1 MVREKP
7 YTFEDVLDALRRR
20 RWWVIVPAW
29 IVALA
34 AILFIRTLPDRYDS
48 QVQVR
53 LIPPR
58 VIDSSVRGE
67 VPSNLE
73 ERLPGIT
80 ARVLNADRLRQIVDQ
95 FGLYTEARREP
106 GRDLAALFRRDLR
119 VQIVPPD
126 IVRLVYTATDPHTAL
141 AVTTQLGSALVEENR
156 RDSAAVTSATSD
168 FLESQLDE
176 ARHRL
181 ETQEQEI
188 EEYRRKH
195 AGELPSQLDSN
206 VQVLQSTET
215 RLQAARAAM
224 DRDQSEASL
233 LDRLIADLESRGA
246 TANTAVTGPAPA
258 TGGPAA
264 GPATLTDR
272 VESTRKELRAL
283 QLRLKPDHP
292 DVAGLERRLADLERE
307 AAAALAGPTPS
318 LAAPSAQPRQVSPDE
333 ARSAE
338 LRLRRQ
344 ELTRTISNERAET
357 VRLQRSAA
365 EYQRR
370 IEAAPARETEL
381 EALTRDHDTLQ
392 DFYTKLLARQHEA
405 QMAGQLQTQSIG
417 DQFVIVDA
425 ARLPEAPAAPN
436 RLQLNSAGVFAGLL
450 VGLGLA
456 AFREFR
462 DSTVRTDRDV
472 TAFLGLSV
480 LAAIPTMPTRSERR
494 WRRAGLVSWSLAGMA
509 GLVVTAAILWQ
520 TTH

>member
-1 MVREKP
+1 MLRGKL

-29 IVALA
+29 IVALGG
-34 AILFIRTLPDRYDS
+34 IVFVHTLPDRYDS

-58 VIDSSVRGE
+58 VVDSSVRGE
-67 VPSNLE
+67 VPSSLE

-80 ARVLNADRLRQIVDQ
+80 ARVLNAARLRQIVDQ
-95 FGLYTEARREP
+95 FGLYPEARHEP
-106 GRDLAALFRRDLR
+106 GRDLTVLFRRDLR

-126 IVRLVYTATDPHTAL
+126 IVRLIYTANDPHTAL

-168 FLESQLDE
+168 FLDNQLDE
-176 ARHRL
+176 ARHQL
-181 ETQEQEI
+181 ETQEAEI

-195 AGELPSQLDSN
+195 AGELPSQLESN
-206 VQVLQSTET
+206 VQVLQTTSS
-215 RLQAARAAM
+215 RLEAARAAI
-224 DRDQSEASL
+224 DRDQNEAAL
-233 LDRLIADLESRGA
+233 LDRLIADAESRGA
-246 TANTAVTGPAPA
+246 AANTAVTAPSTTDA
-258 TGGPAA
+258 AA
-264 GPATLTDR
+264 GPATPAQR
-272 VESTRKELRAL
+272 IESTRKELRAL

-292 DVAGLERRLADLERE
+292 DVVGLQRRLADLERE
-307 AAAALAGPTPS
+307 AAAVAEATAPT
-318 LAAPSAQPRQVSPDE
+318 AAAVQPRPASAEDSR
-333 ARSAE
+333 AAE

-344 ELTRTISNERAET
+344 ELARTISNEQAEMQ
-357 VRLQRSAA
+357 RLQRSTA
-365 EYQRR
+365 EYQHR
-370 IEAAPARETEL
+370 IEAAPTRETEL

-405 QMAGQLQTQSIG
+405 QMAGQLQAQSIG

-436 RLQLNSAGVFAGLL
+436 RLQLNAVAVFAGLL

-462 DSTVRTDRDV
+462 DSTLRTERDV
-472 TAFLGLSV
+472 TAVLGLPV

-494 WRRAGLVSWSLAGMA
+494 WRRAGVVSWSLAGMA
-509 GLVVTAAILWQ
+509 GVVLTVAILWQ

>member
-1 MVREKP
+1 MVRGKL

-29 IVALA
+29 IVALGG
-34 AILFIRTLPDRYDS
+34 ILFVHTLPDRYDS

-58 VIDSSVRGE
+58 VVDSSVRGE
-67 VPSNLE
+67 VPSSLE

-95 FGLYTEARREP
+95 FGLYKDARHEP
-106 GRDLAALFRRDLR
+106 NRDLAALFRRDLR

-126 IVRLVYTATDPHTAL
+126 KVRLIYTASDPHTAL
-141 AVTTQLGSALVEENR
+141 AVTTQLGSAFVEENR

-168 FLESQLDE
+168 FLDSQLEE

-181 ETQEQEI
+181 ETQEAEI

-195 AGELPSQLDSN
+195 AGELPSQLESN
-206 VQVLQSTET
+206 VQVLQTTSN
-215 RLQAARAAM
+215 RLDAARAAI

-233 LDRLIADLESRGA
+233 LDRMIADAESRGA
-246 TANTAVTGPAPA
+246 SANSTAATAPFATDAATGPATPA
-258 TGGPAA
+258 Q
-264 GPATLTDR
+264 R
-272 VESTRKELRAL
+272 IESTRKELRAL

-307 AAAALAGPTPS
+307 AAAVPEVSPS
-318 LAAPSAQPRQVSPDE
+318 TVPAVQPRPVSAED
-333 ARSAE
+333 ARSTE

-344 ELTRTISNERAET
+344 ELTRTISNEQAEMA
-357 VRLQRSAA
+357 RLQRSAA
-365 EYQRR
+365 EYQHR
-370 IEAAPARETEL
+370 IEAAPTRETEL
-381 EALTRDHDTLQ
+381 EALTRDHDALQ

-417 DQFVIVDA
+417 DQFVIVDP

-436 RLQLNSAGVFAGLL
+436 RLQMNSVAVLAGLL

-462 DSTVRTDRDV
+462 DSTLRTERDI
-472 TAFLGLSV
+472 TAVLGLSV
-480 LAAIPTMPTRSERR
+480 LAAIPTMPTRAERR
-494 WRRAGLVSWSLAGMA
+494 WRRAGLISWSLAGMA
-509 GLVVTAAILWQ
+509 GVVLTVAILWQ